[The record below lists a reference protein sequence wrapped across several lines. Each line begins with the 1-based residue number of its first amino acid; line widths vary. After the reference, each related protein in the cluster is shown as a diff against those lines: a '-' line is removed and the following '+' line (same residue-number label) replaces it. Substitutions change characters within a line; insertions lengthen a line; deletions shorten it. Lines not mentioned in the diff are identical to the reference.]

1 MILHHNTYVTLPGN
15 APWLT
20 KAFSALWVRVG
31 WMGVDLFF
39 VLSGFLIS
47 GLLYGEHKKY
57 GSIDLKRFFIRR
69 GLKIYPPFYAML
81 AVTLVTAVLVDIG
94 RSTNLSRVLPELFFV
109 QNYFDPV
116 WGHTWSLAVEE
127 HFYILLGLSIYLI
140 LRRSGGEKDP
150 FAVLPKAFLVIAL
163 AVLAMRIWKSP
174 YTYGKTHF
182 RLDSLLFGVI
192 LSYYYNYHHDGFV
205 SIIRRL
211 RRPVLWGGLCL
222 VSIVCISGR
231 GGITPTIG
239 FSLLYIG
246 FGALLMLSVIFP
258 VPETGSVGAAVRVLA
273 GIGAYSYSIYLW
285 HCAVGQWT
293 PIFKRLVLGGGL
305 NWYAFMAFYVPA
317 SVLVGIG
324 MAKLVEYP
332 FLRLRDRWYPSRSR
346 ALDSRESGDSVPDG
360 ATASRAS

>member
-1 MILHHNTYVTLPGN
+1 MGSRLKQLDALRAIAVLLVILHHNTYVALPGN

-81 AVTLVTAVLVDIG
+81 AVTLVTAALIDIG
-94 RSTNLSRVLPELFFV
+94 RSTDLSRVPPELFFV

-140 LRRSGGEKDP
+140 LRRCGGETDP
-150 FAVLPKAFLVIAL
+150 FTVLPKAFLVIAL

-174 YTYGKTHF
+174 YTYGKTHY
-182 RLDSLLFGVI
+182 RLDSLLFGVV
-192 LSYYYNYHHDGFV
+192 LSYYYNYHHDRFV
-205 SIIRRL
+205 GLIKRY
-211 RRPVLWGGLCL
+211 RRPILCL
-222 VSIVCISGR
+222 CAALLLAVCISGR
-231 GGITPTIG
+231 DGITPTVG
-239 FSLLYIG
+239 FSMLYLA
-246 FGALLMLSVIFP
+246 FGGALMLSIVFP
-258 VPETGSVGAAVRVLA
+258 APDVGFSGWAVRSLA

-293 PIFKRLVLGGGL
+293 PILKKLWLGGVSTGMRS
-305 NWYAFMAFYVPA
+305 WRSTCRPA
-317 SVLVGIG
+317 S
-324 MAKLVEYP
+324 
-332 FLRLRDRWYPSRSR
+332 W
-346 ALDSRESGDSVPDG
+346 
-360 ATASRAS
+360 